1 MRTKIE
7 AKRQRTPTL
16 VKIICITITLAA
28 LVSGYWLF
36 SVPIVSQQSI
46 PDSAEAI
53 ARGEYLVAAG
63 GCISCHIGEQGK
75 SGLSGGLGL
84 VTEFGTFYAPNITP
98 DVQTGIGAWSGRDF
112 LLALQHGRTPDGGF
126 YFPAF
131 PYRAYAG
138 LSDQDSLDIAAFLM
152 IQLAVDNT
160 VPAHETPAWLAR
172 WMMVGWNL
180 LADISQR
187 GYSTSTENMDDPV
200 LARGAYLA
208 RNLGHCGE
216 CHTPR
221 NSLGIPDL
229 SREFAGAAFEDSHI
243 KGMDA
248 EAMQNWSE
256 EDMAFF
262 LFLGI
267 KPDGEF
273 VGGKMEAV
281 IEHNTSRLT
290 AEDQQAMAAFFKRQ

>member
-1 MRTKIE
+1 MK
-7 AKRQRTPTL
+7 KL
-16 VKIICITITLAA
+16 LIIIIVAA
-28 LVSGYWLF
+28 LAFSYWLF
-36 SVPIVSQQSI
+36 SMPTVSEQAI
-46 PDSAEAI
+46 PDSVDAI

-63 GCISCHIGEQGK
+63 GCISCHAGEQGK
-75 SGLSGGLGL
+75 AGLSGGPGL
-84 VTEFGTFYAPNITP
+84 VSDFGTFYAPNITP
-98 DVQTGIGAWSGRDF
+98 DTKTGIGAWSGRDF
-112 LLALQHGRTPDGGF
+112 LLAMKHGRTPEGRF

-138 LSDQDSLDIAAFLM
+138 LSDQDALDIAAFLM
-152 IQLAVDNT
+152 TQPAVENA

-172 WMMVGWNL
+172 WMMAGWNL
-180 LADISQR
+180 LADINQLGHPRSA
-187 GYSTSTENMDDPV
+187 ENIDDPL

-221 NSLGIPDL
+221 NALGISDL
-229 SREFAGAAFEDSHI
+229 SREFAGAPFEDGEI

-248 EAMQNWSE
+248 EAMQKWSE
-256 EDMAFF
+256 EDFVF
-262 LFLGI
+262 LLFLGM

-281 IEHNTSRLT
+281 IEHNTSQLT
-290 AEDQQAMAAFFKRQ
+290 KEDQLAMAAFFKRR